1 MSGPMTE
8 PCGTHHAPATRRTNG
23 APSCPALAAWG
34 AGKWTLSACSLVGS
48 ESAGIGARLHFNKT
62 NFQSVVRAAA
72 EEARWKRMIGPG
84 VARFIK
90 VTSHFTSHFSAT
102 EGPRTWSPP
111 VRYIG
116 QIERQHVSFIFHTPV
131 VLEER
136 GVGGRRE
143 GSCSRGEIWSVH
155 SEMLYIY
162 NACPQQGPSNP
173 PTIPAILTKA
183 TIGGPENKPP

>member
-1 MSGPMTE
+1 
-8 PCGTHHAPATRRTNG
+8 
-23 APSCPALAAWG
+23 
-34 AGKWTLSACSLVGS
+34 
-48 ESAGIGARLHFNKT
+48 
-62 NFQSVVRAAA
+62 
-72 EEARWKRMIGPG
+72 MIGPG

-116 QIERQHVSFIFHTPV
+116 QIERQHVSFIFHTPA

-143 GSCSRGEIWSVH
+143 GVWGSCSGGEIWSVH
-155 SEMLYIY
+155 SKMLYIY
-162 NACPQQGPSNP
+162 NACPQQGLSNP

-183 TIGGPENKPP
+183 TIGGPKTNRHKYCIQFPSVNTAVGNLSIVFYFLFYFPIDIRPLAGSRLPKNLRNL

>member
-1 MSGPMTE
+1 
-8 PCGTHHAPATRRTNG
+8 
-23 APSCPALAAWG
+23 
-34 AGKWTLSACSLVGS
+34 
-48 ESAGIGARLHFNKT
+48 
-62 NFQSVVRAAA
+62 
-72 EEARWKRMIGPG
+72 MIGPG

-102 EGPRTWSPP
+102 EGPCTWSPP

-143 GSCSRGEIWSVH
+143 GVWGSCLGWGEIWSVH
-155 SEMLYIY
+155 SKRFYIY
-162 NACPQQGPSNP
+162 NAC
-173 PTIPAILTKA
+173 L
-183 TIGGPENKPP
+183 